1 MTNREWVQSMESDRL
16 AEFISG
22 FEYCNYCQAC
32 DYKRVEC
39 KKAIKAW
46 LEAEHVETQLV
57 KEYKNL
63 KFEELAEMDKIK
75 ITVNGN
81 ETIAKMG
88 GKKGVAVCSPEDE
101 FNIFTGAKIALDR
114 LEEAWKSYS
123 WIKLYK
129 PYYVPAPAR
138 AALFDCFRYANDA
151 VDKRYINRGLVFR
164 TKEEAI
170 EAAKKMLAAL
180 KENDND
186 RE

>member
-1 MTNREWVQSMESDRL
+1 M
-16 AEFISG
+16 
-22 FEYCNYCQAC
+22 
-32 DYKRVEC
+32 
-39 KKAIKAW
+39 
-46 LEAEHVETQLV
+46 
-57 KEYKNL
+57 
-63 KFEELAEMDKIK
+63 KFEGLAEMNKIE
-75 ITVNGN
+75 ITVDGN
-81 ETIAKMG
+81 KTIAKMG
-88 GKKGVAVCSPEDE
+88 GGDGVAKCAPEDE

-129 PYYVPAPAR
+129 PYYVPAPAK

-180 KENDND
+180 KENDD
-186 RE
+186 GRE